1 MNSRNPSKRESNNV
15 NLVIRRQSICSKR
28 HYSGIDQYDKHHC
41 CKIMLRNIDKYVNT
55 RLTKIINRL
64 SQTKIN
70 TEMAGNYSGV
80 TALEQNI
87 LIIGKRVQLIIS

>member
-1 MNSRNPSKRESNNV
+1 
-15 NLVIRRQSICSKR
+15 
-28 HYSGIDQYDKHHC
+28 
-41 CKIMLRNIDKYVNT
+41 MLRNIDKYVNT